1 MTRVG
6 RFLGRHPDIWL
17 ALGAGATAL
26 AVAVVALRLWHA
38 DINVPIR
45 IGGDSTQVLGYV
57 QNVIES
63 GTPMSGPR
71 LNAPFGQQYLDFPLG
86 PDLLNFAML
95 RLISLVASE
104 AAATVTVFFL
114 LTFPLVAMTAYWA
127 LRGLGIGRPVAYFA
141 AVVYAV
147 VPFHFLQG
155 TGHLFLSSY
164 FAVPIAVYLLT
175 MTALGRPLFGLGPPS
190 NEGVPRR
197 RRRIWR
203 LVGYALLPVVVA
215 TTGIYYAAFTL
226 LLIVP
231 AAVLG
236 WLTTRSARV
245 VASAGLITAL
255 IVVVLGLTLLPG
267 FLDTIQNGPNADFP
281 VRGAAETGLH
291 QLRPTNLLMPVAGHY
306 FPLFASLAADY
317 TRTFPNSGEN
327 GNSAGLIAS
336 VGLALLVFVVLGSLV
351 GAFARRRLWRQQKTV
366 GALALVCVLIG
377 MTGGF
382 SSLFALLVTP
392 EIRAWGRIQTFVVFL
407 AVVAVALVLTLA
419 WRFLRRT
426 RWRNFVVVVLLF
438 GVVFAAVDQ
447 TGRAIIPDYPGIQ
460 NTFAADGAFT
470 RQVEASLPAGAAVYQ
485 APYRPYPEAAPVN
498 DLPDYEPLRPYLQSS
513 ALRFSYGGEK
523 GREAGWQVFVFDRQP
538 EQVLPLLCLAQFS
551 AVWVDRASYGS
562 ETAASVTSDL
572 GLALAVTPMVDAT
585 DRYEVFDLRPY
596 CASFQA
602 GLDAAT
608 LARLQDQILRPI
620 WYDWDKGALPARI
633 PEGTI
638 IRDVRLPAQLTL
650 NNAGD
655 SARPI
660 TVSFTVAA
668 IYPVA
673 GSIDVVWPDGTTQT
687 AAQGDQVTRTV
698 NLDSGKSTIRFAPNQ
713 TTPTVNQFL
722 MSDFYALDADLLAE
736 NGQ

>member
-6 RFLGRHPDIWL
+6 RFLGRHPDLWL

-57 QNVIES
+57 QNMIES

-71 LNAPFGQQYLDFPLG
+71 LNAPFGQQYLGFPLG

-95 RLISLVASE
+95 RVISLVAE
-104 AAATVTVFFL
+104 GAVATVTFFFL
-114 LTFPLVAMTAYWA
+114 LTFPLVALTAYWA
-127 LRGLGIGRPVAYFA
+127 LRGLSVGRPVAYFA

-147 VPFHFLQG
+147 LPLHFLQG

-164 FAVPIAVYLLT
+164 FGVPIAVYLLVK
-175 MTALGRPLFGLGPPS
+175 TAQGRPIFG
-190 NEGVPRR
+190 RR
-197 RRRIWR
+197 HGMWR

-231 AAVLG
+231 AALLG
-236 WLTTRSARV
+236 WIRTRSACV
-245 VASAGLITAL
+245 VASAGLIGAL

-281 VRGAAETGLH
+281 VRGAAETGFH
-291 QLRPTNLLMPVAGHY
+291 QLRPTNLLVPVAGHY
-306 FPLFASLAADY
+306 FPPFASLAADY
-317 TRTFPNSGEN
+317 ARTFPNSGEN
-327 GNSAGLIAS
+327 GNSAGLITS
-336 VGLALLVFVVLGSLV
+336 VGLALLVLVVLGSLV
-351 GAFARRRLWRQQKTV
+351 GAFARRRLWRQEKTV
-366 GALALVCVLIG
+366 GALALVCVVIG

-392 EIRAWGRIQTFVVFL
+392 EIRAWGRIQTFVDFL
-407 AVVAVALVLTLA
+407 VVVAIALALTLA
-419 WRFLRRT
+419 WRYLRRT
-426 RWRNFVVVVLLF
+426 RWRNVLVVLVLF

-447 TGRAIIPDYPGIQ
+447 TGRSIIPDYVTIQ
-460 NTFAADGAFT
+460 NTFAADGMFT

-513 ALRFSYGGEK
+513 SLRFSYGGEK

-538 EQVLPLLCLAQFS
+538 AQVLPLLCFAQFS

-562 ETAASVTSDL
+562 DTAASVTSDL
-572 GLALAVTPMVDAT
+572 RATLAVTPMADAT
-585 DRYEVFDLRPY
+585 DRYEVFDIRPY

-602 GLDAAT
+602 GLDAGT
-608 LARLQDQILRPI
+608 LGRLQDQILRPI

-638 IRDVRLPAQLTL
+638 IRDVRLPAQLSL

-655 SARPI
+655 SARLI

-673 GSIDVVWPDGTTQT
+673 GSIDVLWPDGSTEI
-687 AAQGDQVTRTV
+687 AAQGDRVTRTI
-698 NLDSGKSTIRFAPNQ
+698 NLDSGRSTIRFTPDQ

>member
-6 RFLGRHPDIWL
+6 RILGRHPDLWL

-57 QNVIES
+57 QNMIES
-63 GTPMSGPR
+63 GTPLSGPR
-71 LNAPFGQQYLDFPLG
+71 LNAPFGQQYLGFPLG
-86 PDLLNFAML
+86 PDLINFAML
-95 RLISLVASE
+95 RAISLVAGG
-104 AAATVTVFFL
+104 AAATVTLFFL
-114 LTFPLVAMTAYWA
+114 LTFPLVAVAAYWA

-164 FAVPIAVYLLT
+164 FAVPIAAYVLVK
-175 MTALGRPLFGLGPPS
+175 TAQGRSLF
-190 NEGVPRR
+190 VRRPRN
-197 RRRIWR
+197 WR
-203 LVGYALLPVVVA
+203 LVGYAVLAVVVA

-226 LLIVP
+226 LLILP

-236 WLTTRSARV
+236 WLRTRSARV
-245 VASAGLITAL
+245 LASAAAIAAL

-267 FLDTIQNGPNADFP
+267 FLDTMHNGPNADFP
-281 VRGAAETGLH
+281 IRGAAETGFH
-291 QLRPTNLLMPVAGHY
+291 QLRPTNLVIPVADHY
-306 FPLFASLAADY
+306 FPPFASLAADY

-327 GNSAGLIAS
+327 GNSAGLVAS
-336 VGLALLVFVVLGSLV
+336 AGLALLVLVVLGSLV
-351 GAFARRRLWRQQKTV
+351 GAFTRRRLWRQEKTV

-377 MTGGF
+377 RTGGF
-382 SSLFALLVTP
+382 SSMFALLVTP

-407 AVVAVALVLTLA
+407 AVVAVGLALTLA

-426 RWRNFVVVVLLF
+426 KWRNAVVVVLLF
-438 GVVFAAVDQ
+438 GVVFTAVDQ

-460 NTFAADGAFT
+460 STYAADGTFT
-470 RQVEASLPAGAAVYQ
+470 RQVEAALPPGAAVYQ
-485 APYRPYPEAAPVN
+485 APYRPYPEAVPVN

-513 ALRFSYGGEK
+513 SLRFSYGGEK
-523 GREAGWQVFVFDRQP
+523 GRESGWQVFVFDREP

-551 AVWVDRASYGS
+551 AVWGDRASYGS
-562 ETAASVTSDL
+562 ATAASGTSDL
-572 GLALAVTPMVDAT
+572 GAALAISPMVDAT

-596 CASFQA
+596 CATFQA
-602 GLDAAT
+602 GLDVAT

-638 IRDVRLPAQLTL
+638 IRDVRLPAQLSLTD
-650 NNAGD
+650 AGD
-655 SARPI
+655 GARPI
-660 TVSFTVAA
+660 TISLVISA
-668 IYPVA
+668 IYPSA

-687 AAQGDQVTRTV
+687 AAQGDRVTRTI
-698 NLDSGKSTIRFAPNQ
+698 NLDNGKSAIRFTPDQA
-713 TTPTVNQFL
+713 TPTVNQFL
-722 MSDFYALDADLLAE
+722 MSDFYALDADLLTV

>member
-1 MTRVG
+1 VTHVG

-17 ALGAGATAL
+17 ALGAGVTAL

-45 IGGDSTQVLGYV
+45 IGGDSTQALGYV
-57 QNVIES
+57 QNMIES

-95 RLISLVASE
+95 RVISLVASE

-175 MTALGRPLFGLGPPS
+175 MTARGRPLFG
-190 NEGVPRR
+190 R
-197 RRRIWR
+197 RRRIRR
-203 LVGYALLPVVVA
+203 LAGYALLALVVA

-236 WLTTRSARV
+236 WLRTRSARV
-245 VASAGLITAL
+245 IASAGLIAAL

-291 QLRPTNLLMPVAGHY
+291 QLRPTNLVIPVAGHY
-306 FPLFASLAADY
+306 FPPFASLAADY

-327 GNSAGLIAS
+327 GNSAGLVAS
-336 VGLALLVFVVLGSLV
+336 AGLALLVLVVLGSLV

-366 GALALVCVLIG
+366 GALALICVLIG

-407 AVVAVALVLTLA
+407 AVIAVALALTLA
-419 WRFLRRT
+419 WRYLRRT
-426 RWRNFVVVVLLF
+426 RWRNVLVVLLLF

-447 TGRAIIPDYPGIQ
+447 TGRAIIPDYVTIQ
-460 NTFAADGAFT
+460 NTYAADGTFT

-538 EQVLPLLCLAQFS
+538 AQVLPLLCLAQFS

-562 ETAASVTSDL
+562 VTAASVTSDL
-572 GLALAVTPMVDAT
+572 GAALAVAPMVDAT

-596 CASFQA
+596 CATFQA
-602 GLDAAT
+602 GLDEGA
-608 LARLQDQILRPI
+608 LGRLQDQILRPI

-638 IRDVRLPAQLTL
+638 IRDVRLPAQLSLT
-650 NNAGD
+650 NAGD
-655 SARPI
+655 GARPI

-668 IYPVA
+668 IYPTA

-698 NLDSGKSTIRFAPNQ
+698 NLDSGKSTIRFTPDQA
-713 TTPTVNQFL
+713 TPTVNQFL

>member
-6 RFLGRHPDIWL
+6 RFLGRHPDLWL

-38 DINVPIR
+38 EINVPIR

-57 QNVIES
+57 QNMIES

-95 RLISLVASE
+95 RVISLVANE
-104 AAATVTVFFL
+104 AAATVTLFFL
-114 LTFPLVAMTAYWA
+114 LTFPLVAVTAYWV
-127 LRGLGIGRPVAYFA
+127 LRGLSIGRPVAYFA

-147 VPFHFLQG
+147 LPLHFLQG

-164 FAVPIAVYLLT
+164 FAVPIAAYLLVK
-175 MTALGRPLFGLGPPS
+175 TAQGRSLF
-190 NEGVPRR
+190 VRR
-197 RRRIWR
+197 PKTWR
-203 LVGYALLPVVVA
+203 LAGYAVLCVAVA
-215 TTGIYYAAFTL
+215 TAGIYYAAFTL

-231 AAVLG
+231 AAALG
-236 WLTTRSARV
+236 WLRTRSARV
-245 VASAGLITAL
+245 PASAALIGAL

-267 FLDTIQNGPNADFP
+267 FLDTNQNGPNADFP
-281 VRGAAETGLH
+281 VRGAAETGFH
-291 QLRPTNLLMPVAGHY
+291 QLRPTNLVIPVAGHY
-306 FPLFASLAADY
+306 FPPFASLAADY

-336 VGLALLVFVVLGSLV
+336 VGLALLVLVVLGSLV
-351 GAFARRRLWRQQKTV
+351 GAFARRRLWRHEKTV
-366 GALALVCVLIG
+366 AALALVCVLVG
-377 MTGGF
+377 MTGGL

-392 EIRAWGRIQTFVVFL
+392 EIRAWGRIQTFVDFL
-407 AVVAVALVLTLA
+407 SILAVALALTLA

-426 RWRNFVVVVLLF
+426 RWRNIVVVALLF

-460 NTFAADGAFT
+460 NTFAADGTFT
-470 RQVEASLPAGAAVYQ
+470 RQVEAALPAGAAVYQ

-513 ALRFSYGGEK
+513 SLRFSYGGEK
-523 GREAGWQVFVFDRQP
+523 GREAGWQLYVFDRQP
-538 EQVLPLLCLAQFS
+538 AQVLPLLCLAQFS

-562 ETAASVTSDL
+562 VTAASVTSDL
-572 GLALAVTPMVDAT
+572 RAALAVAPLVDAT

-596 CASFQA
+596 CATFQA

-608 LARLQDQILRPI
+608 LARLQDEILRPI

-633 PEGTI
+633 PDETI

-650 NNAGD
+650 TNAGD
-655 SARPI
+655 GTRPV

-668 IYPVA
+668 MYPVA
-673 GSIDVVWPDGTTQT
+673 GSIDVLWPDGSTEI
-687 AAQGDQVTRTV
+687 AAQGDRVTRTI
-698 NLDSGKSTIRFAPNQ
+698 NLDSGKSTIRFVPDP

-722 MSDFYALDADLLAE
+722 MSDFYALGADLLSA